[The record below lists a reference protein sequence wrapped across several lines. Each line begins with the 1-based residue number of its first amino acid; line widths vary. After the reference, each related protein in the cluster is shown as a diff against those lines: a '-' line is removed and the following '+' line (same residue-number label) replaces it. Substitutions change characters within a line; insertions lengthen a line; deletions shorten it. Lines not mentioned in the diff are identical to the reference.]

1 MLNAGGSLDE
11 IGQVLR
17 HRRTLTTA
25 IYAKADVTALR
36 TVARPWPG
44 QEAAA

>member
-1 MLNAGGSLDE
+1 MLDAGGSLDE

-17 HRRTLTTA
+17 HRHALTTA
-25 IYAKADVTALR
+25 VYAKADVTALR
-36 TVARPWPG
+36 AVARPWPG